1 MRTLARG
8 EPSWGIYYKRD
19 TFPGTYAMDYSAAIE
34 ELRTHGDDVSLMV
47 GFDGDWKEFVEYD

>member
-1 MRTLARG
+1 LARG